1 VGLFKDMKNMKDMVN
16 SAPETIATAQQMGAQ
31 AQELAAAQQAAA
43 AAQMASFQA
52 PGAVPTAT
60 PGGGVAGGP
69 DFEPVAGVSLELY
82 AEISRELASSGYDQS
97 QAVQLAAGK
106 GVSAENWQAALD
118 GWNGRMKTNPAVG
131 QQFNRLYTAG

>member
-16 SAPETIATAQQMGAQ
+16 AAPETIATAQQMGAQ

-52 PGAVPTAT
+52 PGAT
-60 PGGGVAGGP
+60 PGAPAVAGGP

-82 AEISRELASSGYDQS
+82 AEISRELAASGYDQS
-97 QAVQLAAGK
+97 QAVQLAASK